1 MWLEGKEMSKAPE
14 ASRPPVTTAKGS
26 LREVERRRTE
36 RLLITVPI
44 RVQGVDRNGEKF
56 SEDTRTLVVNRQGAR
71 IYLRRM
77 VAAGSMLLI
86 TTLVG
91 HRSGKFR
98 VVGPTQPLSGEG
110 GEWGVECQES
120 NCDVWG
126 IGFPP
131 PSSAEDICTALLECR
146 RCHAVKLSQ
155 LSMVEHEV
163 LGTSGLL
170 VKECEACGRSTSWSY
185 KEPSIPFPGDD
196 AGAALSSPEGLT
208 EEPAGSNRRN
218 HNRVALQLPI
228 RVRSFYGTE
237 ELTRTEN
244 VSRGGLCFITD
255 RNYEVGEVLLVT
267 CPFEKGGHNIEVR
280 GQVVRR
286 REIQGSPRK
295 IYGIC
300 YQR

>member
-1 MWLEGKEMSKAPE
+1 MSQAPE
-14 ASRPPVTTAKGS
+14 GSRAPVTTARAS
-26 LREVERRRTE
+26 LREVERRRSE

-44 RVQGVDRNGEKF
+44 RVEGVDRDGEKF
-56 SEDTRTLVVNRQGAR
+56 SEETRTLVINRQGAR
-71 IYLRRM
+71 IYLKRR
-77 VAAGSMLLI
+77 VAAGALLLI
-86 TTLVG
+86 TNTVAR
-91 HRSGKFR
+91 RSAKFR
-98 VVGPTQPLSGEG
+98 VVGPTQPRSGEV

-120 NCDVWG
+120 NCDIWG

-131 PSSAEDICTALLECR
+131 PSSMAGDCMALLECR
-146 RCHAVKLSQ
+146 RCHAVKLSH

-185 KEPSIPFPGDD
+185 REPSIPFPGDD
-196 AGAALSSPEGLT
+196 AGAPLPSSEGRAD
-208 EEPAGSNRRN
+208 EPAAANHRF

-237 ELTRTEN
+237 EFTRSEN

-255 RNYEVGEVLLVT
+255 RNYEVGEVILVT
-267 CPFEKGGHNIEVR
+267 CPYEKSGHNIEVR

-286 REIQGSPRK
+286 SEMQGTGRK
-295 IYGIC
+295 IYGIS